1 MLKAVIKDRDFI
13 ELVRRFLKAGYRQ
26 NNKYTE
32 TEEGMPQGGVISS
45 ILDNHLITSL
55 KNNLKCCAKVN
66 NFKIKDNVQYS
77 YKNTYISY
85 TM

>member
-32 TEEGMPQGGVISS
+32 TEEGMPQGGVIS
-45 ILDNHLITSL
+45 
-55 KNNLKCCAKVN
+55 
-66 NFKIKDNVQYS
+66 
-77 YKNTYISY
+77 
-85 TM
+85 